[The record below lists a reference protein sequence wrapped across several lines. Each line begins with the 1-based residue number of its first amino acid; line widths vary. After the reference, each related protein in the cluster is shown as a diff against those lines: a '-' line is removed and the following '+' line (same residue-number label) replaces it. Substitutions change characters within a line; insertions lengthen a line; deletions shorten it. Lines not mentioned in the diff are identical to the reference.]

1 MKTFDGIQIG
11 QVLNSSFQKNLYKK
25 HYCYSIVN
33 LKKNKSYNVN
43 YPNIGSLVVLYYKK
57 KNSIITINNKDYNV
71 SKFKFF
77 NFNVQKIN
85 KSSTSNIK
93 IGIAG
98 IKKTLKKN
106 VISPLK
112 EKNIYKVIK
121 PWGYELWINGQE
133 PTYSF
138 KKIFIKKGTRTSLQF
153 HKKKVETNFLFDGV
167 AQLSL
172 SKKSGKYSSN
182 EILKNIYNKKIS
194 SGTFMNVKNF
204 AIHRIEAISDILL
217 FEVSTPHLDDV
228 IRLFNDNKRKDGK
241 ILKEHLS
248 NKKL

>member
-11 QVLNSSFQKNLYKK
+11 KVLNSSFQKNLFKK
-25 HYCYSIVN
+25 HYHYSIIN
-33 LKKNKSYNVN
+33 LKKNKSYITD
-43 YPNIGSLVVLYYKK
+43 YPNSGSLVVLNSEK
-57 KNSIITINNKDYNV
+57 KNSIITINNRDFNV

-85 KSSTSNIK
+85 ISSNSKIK

-98 IKKTLKKN
+98 IKKILKKN
-106 VISPLK
+106 KISPLK

-133 PTYSF
+133 PTYCF

-153 HKKKVETNFLFDGV
+153 HKKKIETNFLFEGV

-172 SKKSGKYSSN
+172 SKKNGKYSSN
-182 EILKNIYNKKIS
+182 EILKNIYNKKLS

-204 AIHRIEAISDILL
+204 AIHRIEAITDILL

-228 IRLFNDNKRKDGK
+228 IRLSDDNKRKDGR
-241 ILKEHLS
+241 ISKEHLS
-248 NKKL
+248 NKRF